1 MKAALIAAAA
11 SVLSLALVTGA
22 LAQTATPQGGA
33 APAPSSQ
40 QQQVQATLPS
50 AFTFTTRRAGTG
62 PGGYTQLCD
71 DPLDPRLFT
80 HAQPSGECSAAGIG
94 Q

>member
-1 MKAALIAAAA
+1 MRNALIAAAA

-40 QQQVQATLPS
+40 QQAQATLPS

-80 HAQPSGECSAAGIG
+80 GECSAAGIG